1 MKKSLASNDET
12 IWHLV
17 AGFGLRYGTLQEFS
31 TEYRGHFGASALK
44 NNILRYKTY
53 VLITQRP
60 GVRIPPAVD
69 EHLQ

>member
-17 AGFGLRYGTLQEFS
+17 AGLAWDTVLQEFS
-31 TEYRGHFGASALK
+31 TEYRGHFVASALK

-53 VLITQRP
+53 VLITQRS

-69 EHLQ
+69 EHMQ